1 MSIHLTPREL
11 EILKLIAFE
20 YSSLEIAKKLF
31 VSNHTVLTHRKNLL
45 QKVKAKNT
53 AGLVRKG
60 FELGYL
66 DIYTGLTSGQALN

>member
-1 MSIHLTPREL
+1 MKIHLTPREL

-31 VSNHTVLTHRKNLL
+31 LSSHTVSSHRKNLL

-53 AGLVRKG
+53 AGLIRKG

-66 DIYTGLTSGQALN
+66 TGLTSGEVFS